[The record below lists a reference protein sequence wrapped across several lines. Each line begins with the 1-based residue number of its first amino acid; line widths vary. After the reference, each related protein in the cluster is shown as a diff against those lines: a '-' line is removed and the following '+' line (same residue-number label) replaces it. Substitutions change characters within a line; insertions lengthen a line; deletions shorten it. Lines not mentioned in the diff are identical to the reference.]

1 MRMQSRM
8 KEEILT
14 QKDIML
20 LPEAE
25 LETIS
30 EHSNLYEFR
39 LNEEMFPVREI
50 YEAASLSGFRD
61 EDVIKIMMLLL
72 DVSNDIVRYSSA
84 VVSRSH
90 KEVRFHTNS
99 RRNVKLF

>member
-30 EHSNLYEFR
+30 EHSNTYEFR
-39 LNEEMFPVREI
+39 LNAALFPVREI
-50 YEAASLSGFRD
+50 YEAASMYGLRD
-61 EDVIKIMMLLL
+61 EDVLKQQLHLLN
-72 DVSNDIVRYSSA
+72 DSNEIVRYWAA
-84 VVSRSH
+84 VGLRSQQEG
-90 KEVRFHTNS
+90 KIRPKNG
-99 RRNVKLF
+99 

>member
-1 MRMQSRM
+1 MPAEFLFDTQKEPWETRNLHKGPRFRQVLMRMQSRM

-30 EHSNLYEFR
+30 EHSNPYEFR
-39 LNEEMFPVREI
+39 LNEELFHVREI
-50 YEAASLSGFRD
+50 YEEASLSGFRIGRASCRGR
-61 EDVIKIMMLLL
+61 VCQ
-72 DVSNDIVRYSSA
+72 
-84 VVSRSH
+84 
-90 KEVRFHTNS
+90 
-99 RRNVKLF
+99 